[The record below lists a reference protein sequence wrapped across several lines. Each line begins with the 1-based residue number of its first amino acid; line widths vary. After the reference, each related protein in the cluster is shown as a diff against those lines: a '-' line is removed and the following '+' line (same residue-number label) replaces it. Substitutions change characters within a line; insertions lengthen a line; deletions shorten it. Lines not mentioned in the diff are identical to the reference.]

1 MYKLNYKIIDMNLK
15 KFFENDAEKVAEDA
29 QCDRPRMLASMTFA
43 DHVDGL
49 SFLSMGDMYWERPH
63 DDYTQKAE
71 WKAIELESDFA
82 ADRYNILHNRECVH
96 LWARWTPGM
105 MLAHTKWEWFHR
117 LINDKIFGKLG
128 NSSSK
133 LQGWQEEFPNVI
145 PREKLHG
152 FEKVDPLINEFEKF
166 LNNKFKGLPYRRQY
180 EMSLDELYVMVTGQD
195 YVANNV

>member
-1 MYKLNYKIIDMNLK
+1 
-15 KFFENDAEKVAEDA
+15 
-29 QCDRPRMLASMTFA
+29 
-43 DHVDGL
+43 
-49 SFLSMGDMYWERPH
+49 
-63 DDYTQKAE
+63 
-71 WKAIELESDFA
+71 
-82 ADRYNILHNRECVH
+82 
-96 LWARWTPGM
+96 M

-166 LNNKFKGLPYRRQY
+166 LNNKFNGLPYRRQY